1 MRTQEN
7 TLYQIAPYLAR
18 GLSPAT
24 KHGRVHILLANENRG
39 RGGAERFTV
48 QLGQRLRGAGCRVT
62 LACRPDSW
70 LSGQGL
76 DSVHLPFRGEIDPAS
91 YLAAHQ
97 KLVPLR
103 PDVIHCQATRDLA
116 LFGSLRRLF
125 LNKARLLKSEHSF
138 LDSAGSAWLRWCY
151 RQCQSVIPVS
161 QALRR
166 QMSEVLP
173 FFLPYQ
179 VIPNAMDLPELDQP
193 VPEPMRQH
201 RWLGYVGALLPS
213 KGVRDVLLASAALLR
228 QHSDLRLLLAGEGP
242 EAESLRNLAAELELS
257 EQVWMP
263 GHVDDPLPYLAGLQV
278 LIQGSPR
285 ETFSLVA
292 MEAMSLRVPV
302 VAYLRDGIPEVVED
316 GETGWLCS
324 ELDPQKLSTRVAY
337 YLGNE
342 ELRQQHG
349 SNGRERVRSLFSWE
363 VVLPQ
368 WLRLYAGEPPL

>member
-1 MRTQEN
+1 M
-7 TLYQIAPYLAR
+7 
-18 GLSPAT
+18 
-24 KHGRVHILLANENRG
+24 HILLANENRG

-48 QLGQRLRGAGCRVT
+48 QLGRRLQKAGLKVT

-70 LSGQGL
+70 LASQEL
-76 DSVHLPFRGEIDPAS
+76 ESVHLPFRGEIDPAS
-91 YLAAHQ
+91 YLAAYQ
-97 KLVPLR
+97 KLVPLQ

-125 LNKARLLKSEHSF
+125 LNKTPLIKSEHCF

-151 RQCQSVIPVS
+151 RQCQAVIPVS

-166 QMSEVLP
+166 QMAEMLP

-179 VIPNAMDLPELDQP
+179 VIPNAMDLPDLVQP
-193 VPEPMRQH
+193 VPEPMREH

-213 KGVRDVLLASAALLR
+213 KGVRDVLQASAPLLR

-242 EAESLRNLAAELELS
+242 EAEALSQLALELEIGQ
-257 EQVWMP
+257 QVWMP
-263 GHVDDPLPYLAGLQV
+263 GHVSDPLPYLAGLQV

-292 MEAMSLRVPV
+292 MEAMSLQVPV
-302 VAYLRDGIPEVVED
+302 VAYLRDGIHEVVKD
-316 GETGWLCS
+316 GQTGWLCS
-324 ELDPQKLSTRVAY
+324 ELDPDKLTTRIGH
-337 YLGNE
+337 YLENE
-342 ELRQQHG
+342 EIRCEHGRSGRLRVQSH
-349 SNGRERVRSLFSWE
+349 FSWD

-368 WLRLYAGEPPL
+368 WLKLYAQSPGS